1 MPIIDFHIHYTPES
15 MVRAQLGDSAG
26 PVVRYKDGIPAYT
39 HHEGLFRLDRHIEV
53 MDAAGVEYATLSSGA
68 AMDADLETAVIV
80 NDALAQDISGFG
92 GRLIGLAHA
101 PAAEAAGVTE
111 LHRVADRYGFPGA
124 ALATTVAGRYL
135 DHADFDPFYAALSE
149 RGMFLFIHPALNAPD
164 YAPTVY
170 DAYDLYRC
178 IGREHEL
185 IAATMRLIWGGAFDR
200 HPELKVVMS
209 HLGGGLSAILDRI
222 RGYEDRLHMGVSDNP
237 THARLPKHPIEHYF
251 EENLLFDTG
260 GVFGSVN
267 AVKSALLEI
276 PAESIVFGSDYPQ
289 EIRSTRDYAQFMQ
302 RLRESDIDP
311 GVVEKILSTNGSRLG
326 VLGGLAASQ

>member
-39 HHEGLFRLDRHIEV
+39 HHEGLFRLERHIEA
-53 MDAAGVEYATLSSGA
+53 MDAAGVDHATLSSGS
-68 AMDADLETAVIV
+68 AMDADLETAVFV
-80 NDALAQDISGFG
+80 NDELARDISGFG

-101 PAAEAAGVTE
+101 PAAEAAGVRE
-111 LHRVADRYGFPGA
+111 LHRAADTHGFPGA

-135 DHADFDPFYAALSE
+135 DNPDFDPFYAALAQ
-149 RGMFLFIHPALNAPD
+149 RGMFLFVHPALNAPD

-185 IAATMRLIWGGAFDR
+185 IAATMRLIWGGVFDR
-200 HPELKVVMS
+200 HPDLKIVMS

-222 RGYEDRLHMGVSDNP
+222 RGYEDRSHMGVTDNP
-237 THARLPKHPIEHYF
+237 VHSKLPEHAIEHYF
-251 EENLLFDTG
+251 EHNLLFDTG

-289 EIRSTRDYAQFMQ
+289 EIRTTHDYAHFVEN
-302 RLRESDIDP
+302 LKASDIDP
-311 GVVEKILSTNGSRLG
+311 AVIEKILTTNSDRLR
-326 VLGGLAASQ
+326 VLGTHTH